1 MANNRYV
8 YQQTTNVSINKNKLL
23 DIASNQ
29 ALSKKDYRVLLCLFT
44 ELNGWS
50 ADPLPRAKDP
60 LNYKKIDISKI
71 ADVLN
76 LKKKEIK
83 ECISTLIEAEIIE
96 EGDSE
101 TIQNGY
107 RFLF

>member
-1 MANNRYV
+1 MANNKYV
-8 YQQTTNVSINKNKLL
+8 YQQTTNVSINKEKLL
-23 DIASNQ
+23 EIASNQ
-29 ALSKKDYRVLLCLFT
+29 ALNKKDYRVLLCLFT

-50 ADPLPRAKDP
+50 ANPTPRTKDP

-76 LKKKEIK
+76 LKKKEVK
-83 ECISTLIEAEIIE
+83 DCIRTLIEAEIIE

-101 TIQNGY
+101 TIKSGY